1 MGLIY
6 EVDGDACLFLLFVT
20 EDCDYLKSHDYSAL
34 ALLLYEAQETHI
46 RIILKPRV
54 HMGWHCFWIIFNF
67 ENTVL

>member
-54 HMGWHCFWIIFNF
+54 HMG
-67 ENTVL
+67 